1 MIELDIRDYCH
12 KCPKFEPVV
21 DRLYDGGRGP
31 CVQNVSCEH
40 KDRCDMIYRYI
51 KFVYQRDMIDR
62 HIKFESNK
70 EEETDA

>member
-12 KCPKFEPVV
+12 KCPEFDPVV
-21 DRLYDGGRGP
+21 KRLYDYGRGP
-31 CVQNVSCEH
+31 CIQNVSCEH

-51 KFVYQRDMIDR
+51 KF
-62 HIKFESNK
+62 ESNK